1 MKVYDLEE
9 ELDNSKGKLFDERSS
24 VRLKEGGK
32 RVKYIVMKI
41 FEHSRKY
48 GCFNTVIGGTER
60 SDEGDPKT
68 LMEKLK

>member
-1 MKVYDLEE
+1 MKVYDLKE
-9 ELDNSKGKLFDERSS
+9 ELDNSKGKLLDERSS

-32 RVKYIVMKI
+32 RVKYSLMKI
-41 FEHSRKY
+41 FEPFRKHD
-48 GCFNTVIGGTER
+48 CFNTVIGGTER